1 MLLLNIIYIIY
12 KYIVYVK
19 PFQIVKICSFH
30 RILSLYLHSVIV
42 IMLQYYTRYKTI
54 VLKKRIKGIR
64 FSSRPRSIDFLYQ
77 LYFYLHNI
85 IFKTLRQHTTYFVWS
100 IPWVGSSMSVC
111 MCVYNQDLFKV
122 LWVRTYHVY
131 HIVRVKSEARTF
143 FNVYA
148 LVCIMWYNISI
159 NFLSSISLS
168 LSLSLSSLLLVSWW
182 VWNLTFHDFSAF
194 FRHRSLKRKT
204 TNKKIMRKKMRIRN

>member
-1 MLLLNIIYIIY
+1 MLLHYLYNTQ
-12 KYIVYVK
+12 VHRTYVK

-64 FSSRPRSIDFLYQ
+64 FSSGPRSIDFLYQ

-85 IFKTLRQHTTYFVWS
+85 IFKTLRQHTTYFVFS
-100 IPWVGSSMSVC
+100 IFVGRQVRERACVCVC
-111 MCVYNQDLFKV
+111 MQYLFKV
-122 LWVRTYHVY
+122 LWVRTYFVY
-131 HIVRVKSEARTF
+131 HIIRVKSEAHTF

-148 LVCIMWYNISI
+148 LVCTM
-159 NFLSSISLS
+159 
-168 LSLSLSSLLLVSWW
+168 
-182 VWNLTFHDFSAF
+182 
-194 FRHRSLKRKT
+194 
-204 TNKKIMRKKMRIRN
+204 